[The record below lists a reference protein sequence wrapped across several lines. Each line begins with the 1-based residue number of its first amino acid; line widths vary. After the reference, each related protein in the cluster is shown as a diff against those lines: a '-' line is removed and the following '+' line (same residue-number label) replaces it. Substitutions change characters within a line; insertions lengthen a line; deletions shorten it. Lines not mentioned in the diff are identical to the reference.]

1 MCGWL
6 GGHNK
11 NFSAGAAD
19 GGEEGLQRFEIGH
32 AEGAPVA
39 AEVLDGGDLTLV
51 WVCREGNRG
60 NREEIFRRRSGH
72 TDYPEER
79 IISEGYFVLFDRIRR
94 FSGSHDY
101 ILGHGAAVLLL
112 SWFKVT
118 SVFALL

>member
-19 GGEEGLQRFEIGH
+19 GGKEGLQRFEIGH

-51 WVCREGNRG
+51 GG
-60 NREEIFRRRSGH
+60 LSRR
-72 TDYPEER
+72 
-79 IISEGYFVLFDRIRR
+79 
-94 FSGSHDY
+94 
-101 ILGHGAAVLLL
+101 
-112 SWFKVT
+112 
-118 SVFALL
+118 

>member
-51 WVCREGNRG
+51 GG
-60 NREEIFRRRSGH
+60 
-72 TDYPEER
+72 
-79 IISEGYFVLFDRIRR
+79 
-94 FSGSHDY
+94 
-101 ILGHGAAVLLL
+101 L
-112 SWFKVT
+112 SKR
-118 SVFALL
+118 